1 MTLQKIARWKLY
13 QNGKQKNIIIEIKN
27 SIDKFKSSLE
37 IAQERISDMEDSLVE
52 SSKTL
57 STVNNLKIQNKA

>member
-1 MTLQKIARWKLY
+1 MTLQKIARWKLN